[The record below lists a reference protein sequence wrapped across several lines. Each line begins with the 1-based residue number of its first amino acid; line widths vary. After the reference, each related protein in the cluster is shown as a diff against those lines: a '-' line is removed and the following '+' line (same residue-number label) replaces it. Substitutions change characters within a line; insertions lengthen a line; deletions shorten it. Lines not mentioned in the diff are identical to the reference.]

1 MVRVWLERCSVE
13 KTKNGMFARTEYL
26 RLKEG
31 KEVWRREG
39 VETDRRTF
47 QGKMYEN
54 VTRTT
59 STAENCGEQ
68 SGENEFNRTSQPP
81 SLFQKDF
88 THMLAITR
96 EEEMRVQQREKK
108 CKAKREEKALT
119 GGQTK

>member
-13 KTKNGMFARTEYL
+13 KTKNGMFARTDYL

-39 VETDRRTF
+39 VETDRRSF

-68 SGENEFNRTSQPP
+68 
-81 SLFQKDF
+81 
-88 THMLAITR
+88 
-96 EEEMRVQQREKK
+96 
-108 CKAKREEKALT
+108 KRRK
-119 GGQTK
+119 